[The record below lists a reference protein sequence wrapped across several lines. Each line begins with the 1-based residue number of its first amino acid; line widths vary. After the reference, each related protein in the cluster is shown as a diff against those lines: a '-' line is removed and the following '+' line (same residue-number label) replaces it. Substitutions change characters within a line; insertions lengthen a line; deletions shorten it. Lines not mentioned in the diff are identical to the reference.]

1 MVAPSSRRGRP
12 GGRPGGTK
20 DRSFASALAWLD
32 DYDAVC
38 RWMGRYDVEEALDR
52 GGGVAWL
59 PDFLPGHVAKAAL
72 RILQA
77 LPPGAWNST
86 QAGDDRGS
94 NDISHTFWST
104 KSAPGTLLE
113 PLLRVFP
120 VLLPGFEFSTFSAA
134 RYDKG
139 HHIAPHDDRAYVAV
153 QCEDGGII
161 QCSRAIALVY
171 YLTPDWKP
179 GFGGAFVDIQGG
191 GAAHPPRFNTAV
203 AFRIPRWH
211 EVAPVLGPEPRH
223 SVFGWFLTPGRL
235 YELDDAVQGLDDE
248 SLAPQRC
255 KLGRRLLGLA
265 GLEDG
270 VEGDVD
276 DGVEG
281 DVADAN
287 GAVGAGQGV

>member
-1 MVAPSSRRGRP
+1 MFRPLSKRPSKITRFP
-12 GGRPGGTK
+12 QNQL
-20 DRSFASALAWLD
+20 RS
-32 DYDAVC
+32 
-38 RWMGRYDVEEALDR
+38 
-52 GGGVAWL
+52 
-59 PDFLPGHVAKAAL
+59 
-72 RILQA
+72 
-77 LPPGAWNST
+77 
-86 QAGDDRGS
+86 
-94 NDISHTFWST
+94 
-104 KSAPGTLLE
+104 
-113 PLLRVFP
+113 PL
-120 VLLPGFEFSTFSAA
+120 SAA
-134 RYDKG
+134 RLLTSG
-139 HHIAPHDDRAYVAV
+139 A
-153 QCEDGGII
+153 GGII

-281 DVADAN
+281 DVDDGVEGDVADAN

>member
-1 MVAPSSRRGRP
+1 MAVVLNEGTSSLFRPLSKRPSKITRFP
-12 GGRPGGTK
+12 QNQL
-20 DRSFASALAWLD
+20 RS
-32 DYDAVC
+32 
-38 RWMGRYDVEEALDR
+38 
-52 GGGVAWL
+52 
-59 PDFLPGHVAKAAL
+59 
-72 RILQA
+72 
-77 LPPGAWNST
+77 
-86 QAGDDRGS
+86 
-94 NDISHTFWST
+94 
-104 KSAPGTLLE
+104 
-113 PLLRVFP
+113 PL
-120 VLLPGFEFSTFSAA
+120 SAA
-134 RYDKG
+134 RLLTSG
-139 HHIAPHDDRAYVAV
+139 A
-153 QCEDGGII
+153 GGII

-248 SLAPQRC
+248 SLPPQRC

-265 GLEDG
+265 GVEDG
-270 VEGDVD
+270 VDGDVD
-276 DGVEG
+276 G

-287 GAVGAGQGV
+287 GDMAADQGA